1 MKTRKHEGR
10 DRKKRA
16 IVRTSTRTVAAL
28 LEPGERVSSVI
39 PVHAGVHPLRRK
51 MLALAGLVSADA
63 VWGLIYFTNVFH
75 YKDLVERHDGPF
87 LLVMLPLLLLPPL
100 PNLLLRKSHDAAR
113 NLVLTDRRVCLVG
126 NVTKGWRSRQ
136 VIRAQDS
143 IDRVRVDAVRPA
155 FPLRIS
161 FGLRRDDGSTTQIF
175 LRKKWL
181 PEVEWLASCLDAG
194 VAAPLRPDVLS
205 ASA

>member
-1 MKTRKHEGR
+1 
-10 DRKKRA
+10 
-16 IVRTSTRTVAAL
+16 
-28 LEPGERVSSVI
+28 
-39 PVHAGVHPLRRK
+39 

-155 FPLRIS
+155 FPRRIS

-175 LRKKWL
+175 LRKQWL
-181 PEVEWLASCLDAG
+181 PEVEWLASCLDVG
-194 VAAPLRPDVLS
+194 VAAPRRPDVLS
-205 ASA
+205 A